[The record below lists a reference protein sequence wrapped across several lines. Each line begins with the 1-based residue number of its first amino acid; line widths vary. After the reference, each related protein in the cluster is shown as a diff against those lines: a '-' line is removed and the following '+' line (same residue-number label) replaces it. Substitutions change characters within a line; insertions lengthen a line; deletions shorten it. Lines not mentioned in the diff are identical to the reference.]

1 MRIIKNAR
9 WGNSEK
15 THIIC
20 QFEYDDGR
28 VLTASVTDTEEGNPD
43 WKEILETFT
52 VEQLDVNT
60 KMDLEGHR
68 RRKNQKLEQQRQ
80 EEEIAKQNI
89 LFLAKSEA
97 FDIQTIRDSTYT
109 ELKSNLRKA
118 STLMEVH
125 SYAGAIIAL
134 ETLKAQNTPT

>member
-1 MRIIKNAR
+1 MRIIKNPR
-9 WGNSEK
+9 WGNTEK

-28 VLTASVTDTEEGNPD
+28 LLTASVTDTEEGNPD
-43 WKEILETFT
+43 WKEILESYPIEKIDENTT
-52 VEQLDVNT
+52 KDLAQHRERKLQREEQ
-60 KMDLEGHR
+60 K
-68 RRKNQKLEQQRQ
+68 RQ

-97 FDIQTIRDSTYT
+97 FDMPIIRDSEYT

-118 STLMEVH
+118 STIMEVH
-125 SYAGAIIAL
+125 SYAGAIVAL
-134 ETLKAQNTPT
+134 ETLKNS

>member
-1 MRIIKNAR
+1 MRIIKSPRWANA
-9 WGNSEK
+9 EK

-52 VEQLDVNT
+52 IEKINEFT
-60 KMDLEGHR
+60 KNDLEIHNE
-68 RRKNQKLEQQRQ
+68 RKVQKQEQTKQ

-97 FDIQTIRDSTYT
+97 FDISVIRDSTYT
-109 ELKSNLRKA
+109 DLKSNIRKA
-118 STLMEVH
+118 STITEIH
-125 SYAGAIIAL
+125 AYAGAIIAL
-134 ETLKAQNTPT
+134 ETIKNT

>member
-1 MRIIKNAR
+1 MRIIRAPR
-9 WGNSEK
+9 WANEEK

-43 WKEILETFT
+43 WKEILEVFSTE
-52 VEQLDVNT
+52 VIDENT
-60 KMDLEGHR
+60 KKDIELHNE
-68 RRKNQKLEQQRQ
+68 RKTQREEQQKQ

-97 FDIQTIRDSTYT
+97 FDLDIIRDSSYT
-109 ELKSNLRKA
+109 DLKSNLRKA
-118 STLMEVH
+118 SSLTEIH
-125 SYAGAIIAL
+125 AYAGAIVAL
-134 ETLKAQNTPT
+134 ETLKNS

>member
-1 MRIIKNAR
+1 MRIIKNVR

-52 VEQLDVNT
+52 VQQIDENTNRDLD
-60 KMDLEGHR
+60 GHR
-68 RRKNQKLEQQRQ
+68 QRKAQKLEQQRQ

-89 LFLAKSEA
+89 LFMAKSEA
-97 FDIQTIRDSTYT
+97 FDMAIIRDSSYT
-109 ELKSNLRKA
+109 DLKSNLRKA

-125 SYAGAIIAL
+125 SYAGAIVAL
-134 ETLKAQNTPT
+134 ETLKAQSA